1 MSLNSS
7 TPIPTRPHI
16 TEKGD
21 RLDQRYQAW
30 FGGIQQW
37 LGPVGQFGL
46 TAARPTKNLYIGL
59 SYYDQ
64 TLGLPV
70 FVHQI
75 SPSIIWHTAAGA
87 VV

>member
-7 TPIPTRPHI
+7 TPIPTRPII
-16 TEKGD
+16 TQKGD
-21 RLDQRYQAW
+21 LLDKLYQAW

-59 SYYDQ
+59 SYFDQ
-64 TLGLPV
+64 TLGFPV
-70 FVHQI
+70 WVKQI
-75 SPSIIWHTAAGA
+75 SPTVIWVRYDGTAA
-87 VV
+87 